1 MMAKP
6 FVMID
11 RGQYRVAMDVSL
23 PGLPQVVH
31 GPAKTN
37 HADVIRAQQ
46 AFEYVAGEVCWIER
60 LVEIQFN
67 TFSKE
72 CWV

>member
-1 MMAKP
+1 MPP

-11 RGQYRVAMDVSL
+11 HGKYRLAMDISL
-23 PGLPQVVH
+23 PDLPKVIH
-31 GPAKTN
+31 GPAKSDRE
-37 HADVIRAQQ
+37 DVLRAQQ
-46 AFEYVAGEVCWIER
+46 AFEYVGSEICWIER